1 MKRVWSRWARVSSMA
16 FLVVSLLTLPSCG
29 PGIEETFPVWWEAGA
44 EDSLGSSPR
53 GDDQVH
59 PAAELRFDGIEF
71 AEDESGQDTLHIT
84 LENTG
89 DTDIGFCED
98 EYRVDYLHKGAWYT
112 VYFPSYS
119 YLFSGQLEPG
129 GSYSLRFKVDPG
141 VFEHKGAFRF
151 YLDDVGYCLFDNA

>member
-1 MKRVWSRWARVSSMA
+1 MKGVQYRWRHVSSIA
-16 FLVVSLLTLPSCG
+16 FLAVFLLALPSCG

-71 AEDESGQDTLHIT
+71 AEDKSSQDTLHIT

-89 DTDIGFCED
+89 DTGISFCED
-98 EYRVDYLHKGAWYT
+98 VYRIDYLYERVWYT
-112 VYFPSYS
+112 VYFPEYS
-119 YLFSGQLEPG
+119 DLLVGQLEPE
-129 GSYSLRFKVDPG
+129 GSYALRFKADPG
-141 VFEHKGAFRF
+141 VFEHKGTFRF
-151 YLDDVGYCLFDNA
+151 YLSGAGYCLFDNA